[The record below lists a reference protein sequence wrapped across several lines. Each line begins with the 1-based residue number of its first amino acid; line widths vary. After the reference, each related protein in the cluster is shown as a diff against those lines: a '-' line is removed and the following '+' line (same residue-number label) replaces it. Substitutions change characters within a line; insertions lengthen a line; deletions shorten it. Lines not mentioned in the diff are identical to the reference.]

1 MCDCVYNLVWLPS
14 VLTDPEDWYLEY
26 MNDKEHPE
34 RTHEDFAA
42 LLDEVLKMR
51 KADKSI
57 CLKEYFD
64 RLLPCVINRKASG
77 YRKSK
82 EATRVSDMYTSSDE
96 AFVLAVLEEKWD
108 PWMQFFKE
116 HSARTVET
124 NELTMPSHPKKNFVR
139 AKSSK
144 NYMDQKLARQ
154 HQSLSTWTEAGLRR
168 LDELDKLVKEDRRED
183 GRKLEDEY
191 LKWIQ
196 SRSCA
201 SLALSD
207 AASPTDATYK
217 PFRVRNDLAAV
228 LSAMSDDEDDEDDEP
243 REDGTD
249 DPLYGIV

>member
-26 MNDKEHPE
+26 MNDKEHPD

-51 KADKSI
+51 KADKNIS
-57 CLKEYFD
+57 LKEYFD

-77 YRKSK
+77 YRKTK
-82 EATRVSDMYTSSDE
+82 EAMRVSGMYTCSDE

-116 HSARTVET
+116 HSARTVEG
-124 NELTMPSHPKKNFVR
+124 NELTMQSHPKKNFVR

-154 HQSLSTWTEAGLRR
+154 HQSLSTWTETGLRR
-168 LDELDKLVKEDRRED
+168 LDELDRLVGEDRRED
-183 GRKLEDEY
+183 GGKLEDEY
-191 LKWIQ
+191 LEWMQ

-201 SLALSD
+201 SLD

-217 PFRVRNDLAAV
+217 PFRVRNDLASV
-228 LSAMSDDEDDEDDEP
+228 LNDMSDDDDEDDEP
-243 REDGTD
+243 KEEPKEDGAG
-249 DPLYGIV
+249 DPLYGMV